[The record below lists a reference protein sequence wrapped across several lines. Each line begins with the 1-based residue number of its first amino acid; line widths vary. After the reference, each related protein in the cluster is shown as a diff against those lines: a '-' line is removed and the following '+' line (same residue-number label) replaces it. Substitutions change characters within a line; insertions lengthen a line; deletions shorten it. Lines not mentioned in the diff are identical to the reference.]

1 MIDMSRSAI
10 TARIREV
17 ADRADLRAELRLV
30 HKLDMTPAG
39 ITARLAAVESLRR
52 LCVALGEIG
61 RNNGLV
67 R

>member
-1 MIDMSRSAI
+1 MIDMSPSAI
-10 TARIREV
+10 TARLRDV
-17 ADRADLRAELRLV
+17 AQRADLRAEHRLD

-52 LCVALGEIG
+52 LCAALVEIG